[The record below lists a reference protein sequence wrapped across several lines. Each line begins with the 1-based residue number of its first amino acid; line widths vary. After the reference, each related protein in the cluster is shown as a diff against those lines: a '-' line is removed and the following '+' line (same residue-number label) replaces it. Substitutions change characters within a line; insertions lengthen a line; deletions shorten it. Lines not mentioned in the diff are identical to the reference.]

1 MATQHDTC
9 QNRWLRSI
17 LTIRFELTLATA
29 LNSCTPYGYT
39 AGVC

>member
-17 LTIRFELTLATA
+17 LTIRFKLTLSSDGNRLSSDATEK
-29 LNSCTPYGYT
+29 S
-39 AGVC
+39 